1 MGFQPSL
8 AIDGSNV
15 VHQDAELR
23 RLAGLD
29 PERARAELER
39 LLAGRSRVAVFWD
52 GGPGG
57 EARTL
62 HRKGLRVDYS
72 GAGEADDRIV
82 HWLKHQG
89 PTTVVVV
96 SDDAALARRC
106 RQIGARTVA
115 ARGFAAGLRST
126 RDAPVERLPPT
137 PAEVDFW
144 LREFAVGPGE

>member
-1 MGFQPSL
+1 MTWL

-39 LLAGRSRVAVFWD
+39 LLGGRAQTAVFWD

-57 EARTL
+57 EIRTL
-62 HRKGLRVDYS
+62 HRKGLRVDFS
-72 GAGEADDRIV
+72 GPGEADARLV
-82 HWLKHQG
+82 AWLKQNG
-89 PTTVVVV
+89 PLKAVVVT
-96 SDDAALARRC
+96 DDAALARRC
-106 RQIGARTVA
+106 RTLGARVVR
-115 ARGFAAGLRST
+115 ARGFADGLRTT
-126 RDAPVERLPPT
+126 RDAPVDRPPPS

-144 LREFAVGPGE
+144 MREFRVQPGE